1 MKIAKALKLK
11 NRLAGEIARL
21 KGIAQTKNVTE
32 ITQKP
37 VYDVKNI
44 VTAQLPFVIGNLVTV
59 KTAVAMS
66 NAGVTQ
72 ENNTQTISSSAFWN
86 IFMMAELKG
95 MIETLRAI
103 DTKDGTFN
111 SAHGRFGEIATATP
125 VTYVASLKQA
135 DIDSLVAKYEADI
148 DSLQDLLDTHN
159 ATAEW
164 TLLDKIT
171 I

>member
-21 KGIAQTKNVTE
+21 KGIVQTKNVTE

-44 VTAQLPFVIGNLVTV
+44 VTVQLPLVIGNLVTV
-59 KTAVAMS
+59 KTEIAVS

-72 ENNTQTISSSAFWN
+72 DNATQPNSDSAFWN
-86 IFMMAELKG
+86 IFMMAEMKG

-111 SAHGRFGEIATATP
+111 SSHGRFGEIATATP
-125 VTYVASLKQA
+125 TTYVASLKQA
-135 DIDSLVAKYEADI
+135 EVDALVSKYEADI
-148 DSLQDLLDTHN
+148 DALQDLLDTHN

-164 TLLDKIT
+164 ALLDKIT